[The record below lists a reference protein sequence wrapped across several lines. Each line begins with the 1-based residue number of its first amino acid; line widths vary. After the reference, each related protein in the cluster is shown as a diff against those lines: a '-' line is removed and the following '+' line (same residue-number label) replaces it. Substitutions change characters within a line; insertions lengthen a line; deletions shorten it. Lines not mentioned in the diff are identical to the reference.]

1 MYEQLTKSGIGEAIE
16 CVEGRPVEELR
27 AKSKTHNEAL
37 VKSLREYPCA
47 NGLLEAA
54 KADAEIGRMTKPTDI
69 SEEIPEGI
77 LLHPRFGVE
86 QVNEDGTIKLRPV
99 DHMSWSPG
107 EGMEEPS
114 KKELKRGSVNGYTCP
129 QEKMRPDTL
138 DKFIAV
144 LTTFVSTVG
153 CIPGLFKV

>member
-1 MYEQLTKSGIGEAIE
+1 
-16 CVEGRPVEELR
+16 
-27 AKSKTHNEAL
+27 
-37 VKSLREYPCA
+37 
-47 NGLLEAA
+47 
-54 KADAEIGRMTKPTDI
+54 MTKPTDI
-69 SEEIPEGI
+69 SEQIPEGI

-86 QVNEDGTIKLRPV
+86 QVKEDGTVKLRPV
-99 DHMSWSPG
+99 DHMSWSPS
-107 EGMEEPS
+107 EGIEEPS
-114 KKELKRGSVNGYTCP
+114 KKELKHGSVNGYTCP